1 MDKKLQT
8 ALETTTSALPER
20 VLYLC
25 ACVAWAAKGD
35 LEHLETAVPQAL
47 DYGVTIN
54 ELKDAF
60 AQLYAYAGFP
70 RSLNALD
77 VLEKIL
83 NDQMVNEKMV
93 NEKMTKWSW
102 GKPFVRPAVWD
113 DAAEALRTG
122 TAMQT
127 RDEGGTP
134 WDYTFCPQADYYMK
148 SHLFG
153 DIYASDQLTPAVRE
167 LVTVAALSAMD
178 GVTPQ
183 FEGHKECAVF
193 MGNTPEQVA
202 ELCRWLENNPFLLQ
216 PLRHHRPPA
225 NKTNRATP
233 SSSL

>member
-1 MDKKLQT
+1 M
-8 ALETTTSALPER
+8 
-20 VLYLC
+20 Y
-25 ACVAWAAKGD
+25 KG
-35 LEHLETAVPQAL
+35 
-47 DYGVTIN
+47 
-54 ELKDAF
+54 
-60 AQLYAYAGFP
+60 
-70 RSLNALD
+70 
-77 VLEKIL
+77 KIV
-83 NDQMVNEKMV
+83 QWTE
-93 NEKMTKWSW
+93 

-153 DIYASDQLTPAVRE
+153 DIYASDQLTPAERE

-183 FEGHKECAVF
+183 FEGHKVCAVF

-202 ELCRWLENNPFLLQ
+202 ELCRWLEKHIK
-216 PLRHHRPPA
+216 R
-225 NKTNRATP
+225 
-233 SSSL
+233 

>member
-1 MDKKLQT
+1 M
-8 ALETTTSALPER
+8 ETTTSALSER

-47 DYGVTIN
+47 DHGVTIN

-70 RSLNALD
+70 RSLNALG

-83 NDQMVNEKMV
+83 KAKMVNEKMV

-202 ELCRWLENNPFLLQ
+202 ELCRWLSHVMNAE
-216 PLRHHRPPA
+216 
-225 NKTNRATP
+225 
-233 SSSL
+233 